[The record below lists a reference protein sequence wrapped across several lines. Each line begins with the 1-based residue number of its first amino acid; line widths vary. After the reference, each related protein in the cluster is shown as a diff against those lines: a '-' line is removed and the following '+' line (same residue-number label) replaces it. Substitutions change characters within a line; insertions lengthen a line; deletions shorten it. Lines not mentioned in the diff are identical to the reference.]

1 VSLGTDRLKGG
12 VPSFGTFQTL
22 PSTIVAEGLGRMGYD
37 FVIVDL
43 QHGTVTGDSLLE
55 IIIGIE
61 KGRAIPIVRV
71 GWNDPMLIMR
81 ALDLGAAGVVIPMV
95 STPEEAA
102 RAVSATRYA
111 PEGTRSIGPMRHHC
125 VPAGHTFSPEQMNRD
140 VLVFPMIETVEALEN
155 VDAIAGIPGVGG
167 LFFGPF
173 DMALSMGLGMAA
185 YPPAVLGAVDRVVA
199 ACDRYGIIAG
209 TVSVDIDG
217 AEALYRRGMQLVAL
231 GSDLSQITA
240 GARREVAEAER
251 VKGSFKR
258 RSAG

>member
-1 VSLGTDRLKGG
+1 VSLGTDRLKGAA
-12 VPSFGTFQTL
+12 SFGTFQTL

-55 IIIGIE
+55 IVIAIE
-61 KGRAIPIVRV
+61 KGGAIPLVRV

-95 STPEEAA
+95 STPAEAA
-102 RAVSATRYA
+102 RGVSAARYA
-111 PEGTRSIGPMRHHC
+111 PAGSRSIGPMRHHC
-125 VPAGHTFSPEQMNRD
+125 VPAGHSFSPAEMNRA
-140 VLVFPMIETVEALEN
+140 VLVLPMIETVEALEN
-155 VDAIAGIPGVGG
+155 VDAIAGTAGVGG
-167 LFFGPF
+167 LFLGPY
-173 DMALSMGLGMAA
+173 DMALSMGLGLEVHA
-185 YPPAVLGAVDRVVA
+185 PAVLGAVDRVVD
-199 ACDRYGIIAG
+199 ACDRHGIIAG

-217 AEALYRRGMQLVAL
+217 AEALYRRGMRLVAL

-251 VKGSFKR
+251 LRGSFRK
-258 RSAG
+258 SAK